1 MTNSD
6 PFHEAKEALQTVQ
19 REYSATN
26 SINAATAYVVVHA
39 AETAVRN
46 LYTFATSGSFPYY
59 KFTHH
64 APEQLVT
71 SLGLAPFY
79 SPKMQTFLGKL
90 TGYAPQDVR
99 YESTRAFQ
107 DHTDPKTAGRG
118 KELVDG
124 VTRFVEETETL
135 AANPAVLQAIR
146 SMVTS
151 ASLP

>member
-1 MTNSD
+1 MTHWD

-19 REYSATN
+19 REYTATN
-26 SINAATAYVVVHA
+26 SINAATAYTVVHA

-46 LYTFATSGSFPYY
+46 LYTFATSANFPYD
-59 KFTHH
+59 KFPHH
-64 APEQLVT
+64 VPERLVE

-107 DHTDPKTAGRG
+107 DHTNPKSAGRG
-118 KELVDG
+118 KELMDG
-124 VTRFVEETETL
+124 VTRFVEESEIL
-135 AANPAVLQAIR
+135 AKNPAALEAIR
-146 SMVTS
+146 SKVTS